1 METNKITTQTNTHTK
16 KKNPSKVWCPDQPG
30 IMKIHLIFLV
40 PFPPPPPLWKNK
52 QKWQQKQNKSKTET
66 NKFFFYLI
74 DLSHFVVF
82 EYNLRGGC
90 YEDWSFFVRPE
101 KEKGISHF
109 LILTPSGRSQQDKT

>member
-1 METNKITTQTNTHTK
+1 
-16 KKNPSKVWCPDQPG
+16 
-30 IMKIHLIFLV
+30 MKIHIIFLV
-40 PFPPPPPLWKNK
+40 PPPPPTSTPLKK
-52 QKWQQKQNKSKTET
+52 QTKMTTET
-66 NKFFFYLI
+66 KQIQDRDKKKKQFYLI
-74 DLSHFVVF
+74 NLSNFVVF